1 MMRPK
6 NSQALVA
13 GAALAAL
20 LSAAIGVVAQS
31 TPSRSLLAPS
41 KRNHTLAI
49 VDPNTLQVIARA
61 PVGPDP
67 HEVIASSDGKT
78 AYVSIYGGG
87 RYHALS
93 VIDLVGQ
100 RALPDIDTG
109 ALNGPHGL
117 AFVGG
122 KVWFTAEGAKAVA
135 TYNPVSAKIDW
146 IMGTG
151 QNRTHMIYVTP
162 DQKQI
167 YTTNVSSATVSILEK
182 VTLPP
187 MGPPP
192 GMQTPQGSPPPPPGP
207 NEPRM
212 DWNQT
217 VISVGKGDEGFDVS
231 PDGREL
237 WTANAQD
244 GTLSVV
250 DLTTRTVTATLDA
263 KTFGANRLKFTP
275 DGKLVLISSLG
286 NGDLVIYD
294 AVSRKEFKRVKIG
307 RGAAGILMDRDGIR
321 AFIACGPDNLRRCT
335 GPEDLRGHESHR
347 CWRRAG
353 RFSLGEPT
361 VTRTQRD
368 RSRSS
373 GPRIFCEPS
382 IGGSIDGTVK
392 DLGSDS
398 RFRHRQTLTYY
409 KEETMTSITRREFVK
424 GSATLPLALSTLTT
438 AARGHA
444 IRAFRDGSGRRWT

>member
-1 MMRPK
+1 MRPRIH
-6 NSQALVA
+6 QLMFA
-13 GAALAAL
+13 GTAIAAL
-20 LSAAIGVVAQS
+20 LCVTIGVGAQS
-31 TPSRSLLAPS
+31 TPSRSLLALS

-67 HEVIASSDGKT
+67 HEVIASSDGRT

-100 RALPDIDTG
+100 KALPDIDTG

-122 KVWFTAEGAKAVA
+122 KVWFTAEGAKAIARYDPA
-135 TYNPVSAKIDW
+135 TAKVDW

-151 QNRTHMIYVTP
+151 QNRTHMIYVNP
-162 DQKQI
+162 DEKRI
-167 YTTNVSSATVSILEK
+167 YTTNVSSGTVSLLEM

-192 GMQTPQGSPPPPPGP
+192 GMRPPQGSQPPPPGG
-207 NEPRM
+207 NQPRM
-212 DWNQT
+212 DWNET
-217 VISVGKGDEGFDVS
+217 VIPVGKGDEGFDVS

-244 GTLSVV
+244 GTLSVI
-250 DLTTRTVTATLDA
+250 DLKTRTVAATLDA

-294 AVSRKEFKRVKIG
+294 AASRKEFKRVKIG
-307 RGAAGILMDRDGIR
+307 DGAAGILMDPAGTR
-321 AFIACGPDNLRRCT
+321 AFIACGPDNYVAVLDLKTFEVT
-335 GPEDLRGHESHR
+335 GHIDVG
-347 CWRRAG
+347 
-353 RFSLGEPT
+353 GEP
-361 VTRTQRD
+361 
-368 RSRSS
+368 
-373 GPRIFCEPS
+373 
-382 IGGSIDGTVK
+382 DG
-392 DLGSDS
+392 
-398 RFRHRQTLTYY
+398 
-409 KEETMTSITRREFVK
+409 
-424 GSATLPLALSTLTT
+424 LAW
-438 AARGHA
+438 AVRP
-444 IRAFRDGSGRRWT
+444 